1 MVYCRVCKRQWKNEK
16 WFLDKELDVYRRTCC
31 LRIVPDEN
39 LRQQWKDEIKYIKER
54 YLILKEG
61 LENMTSKKET
71 EVEAITKSLEEYV
84 KKHPEADIGKFD

>member
-39 LRQQWKDEIKYIKER
+39 LRQQWKDEIKYIK
-54 YLILKEG
+54 K
-61 LENMTSKKET
+61 
-71 EVEAITKSLEEYV
+71 
-84 KKHPEADIGKFD
+84 DI